1 MADNEKL
8 YSNMEFVKRA
18 TKKTTVFVGGMSCAA
33 CVRRVEESLKK
44 VEGVQDVS
52 VNLATGK
59 VVITHITDIDNI
71 EVIEKNVT
79 EQGYSFLGVAKDS
92 FEDPHEKANKK
103 ELRQIKIK
111 LISGIVISL
120 LIFLGSMQHMLPF
133 LDIFAPQKMRYIL
146 FLLTTPVVFWV
157 GSPFLNGALKAAR
170 QKTSD
175 MNRLVAVGTMS
186 AYIYS
191 SMATFFPDFF
201 TEAGL
206 EVHIYFDG
214 ATMIITLILLGRF
227 LENKAKRKASEAIR
241 QLMRLKP
248 VIARCLHDNKEV
260 TIPVELVKKGD
271 LLVVKPGEKIPTD
284 GVIISG
290 LLLMSPC

>member
-1 MADNEKL
+1 M
-8 YSNMEFVKRA
+8 
-18 TKKTTVFVGGMSCAA
+18 TV
-33 CVRRVEESLKK
+33 
-44 VEGVQDVS
+44 
-52 VNLATGK
+52 
-59 VVITHITDIDNI
+59 
-71 EVIEKNVT
+71 
-79 EQGYSFLGVAKDS
+79 
-92 FEDPHEKANKK
+92 
-103 ELRQIKIK
+103 
-111 LISGIVISL
+111 
-120 LIFLGSMQHMLPF
+120 
-133 LDIFAPQKMRYIL
+133 
-146 FLLTTPVVFWV
+146 PVVFWV

-175 MNRLVAVGTMS
+175 MNSLVTVGTLS